1 MLARHA
7 FSSSPEME
15 NLVLGVGESFAGR
28 TWTHRLDVRGRATA
42 LAVHQRHGLSPLAA
56 DVLVGRGVGLD
67 EVEAYLS
74 PHLRTMLPEPYSLTG
89 MEAAAERIARAVES
103 GEHVAIF
110 GDYDVD
116 GATSSAVLA
125 TLLQHA
131 GTTHTIYI
139 PDRIFEGYGP
149 NAEAIGRLAEAGA
162 RLLVTVDCGT
172 TSHAALAEA
181 VALGLDVV
189 VLDHH
194 QTGETLPEVHALVN
208 PQRADDLSGQTH
220 LAAVGVTFLAV
231 VAINRLL
238 RQRGFWTAARPE
250 PDLLCLLDLVGLGTA
265 ADVVPLTGVNRAFV
279 GKGLAALAQRRRPG
293 LRALADLAGMR
304 GQPSPY
310 HLGFLLGPRINAGG
324 RIGRADL
331 GARLLVCEDEAEA
344 RAIAEEL
351 DTLNRERQAIEAA
364 VLAQACEQAEAE
376 SGAVTLVS
384 GEGWHPG
391 IVGLVA
397 ARLAERCQRPAFAI
411 ALDANGRGTGSGRSI
426 PGVDIGSAVRAAVEA
441 GLLLKGGGH
450 AAAAG
455 VTVPPGGIPTFAA
468 FLNEQLAAPTATAR
482 SADLLKIDGLVSAAA
497 LQPELCT
504 DLAQAGPFG
513 AGNPEP
519 VLALSD
525 LLLLSVDEVGSS
537 GHLRLRLKAA
547 DGTQMRAIAFR
558 AKERP
563 LGKGLLSH
571 VGRRVHLAGSA
582 QIDDWGGRNKVDL
595 RVIDAA
601 SAGN

>member
-1 MLARHA
+1 MSALSAALPDRASAAFLAVE
-7 FSSSPEME
+7 SSF
-15 NLVLGVGESFAGR
+15 GGR
-28 TWTHRLDVRGRATA
+28 LWTPRLDDRGRA
-42 LAVHQRHGLSPLAA
+42 LARTIAQRHGLSSLVS
-56 DVLVGRGVGLD
+56 DVLAGRGVEPDSVPGYI
-67 EVEAYLS
+67 APNIRS
-74 PHLRTMLPEPYSLTG
+74 MLPEPYTLTG
-89 MEAAAERIARAVES
+89 MEAAAERLARAIET

-125 TLLQHA
+125 TLLKAA
-131 GTTHTIYI
+131 GTPYTIYI

-149 NAEAIGRLAEAGA
+149 NAEAIARLAEGGA

-172 TSHAALAEA
+172 TSHAALAHA
-181 VALGLDVV
+181 AALELDVV

-194 QTGETLPEVHALVN
+194 QTGETLPDVLALVN
-208 PQRADDLSGQTH
+208 PQRQDDLSGQQH
-220 LAAVGVTFLAV
+220 LAAVGVVFLTVIAV
-231 VAINRLL
+231 NRLL
-238 RQRGFWTAARPE
+238 RGRGFWTAARSE

-265 ADVVPLTGVNRAFV
+265 ADVVPLKGVNRAFV
-279 GKGLAALAQRRRPG
+279 GKGLAALGQRRRPG

-331 GARLLVCEDEAEA
+331 GARLLMCDDEAESQA
-344 RAIAEEL
+344 LAEEL
-351 DTLNRERQAIEAA
+351 DRLNKDRQAIEQA
-364 VLAQACEQAEAE
+364 VLAAAGEQADEAAAE
-376 SGAVTLVS
+376 RAVTVVS

-397 ARLAERCQRPAFAI
+397 ARLAERCQKPAFAI
-411 ALDANGRGTGSGRSI
+411 ALDAAGRGTGSGRSI

-441 GLLLKGGGH
+441 GVLLKGGGH

-455 VTVPPGGIPTFAA
+455 VTVPPGGLAA
-468 FLNEQLAAPTATAR
+468 FTTFLQQQLSAATEMAR
-482 SADLLKIDGLVSAAA
+482 GSHFLKIDGLVSAGA
-497 LQPELCT
+497 LQPEIVA

-519 VLALSD
+519 VLTLAD
-525 LLLLSVDEVGSS
+525 HLLLSAEEVGT
-537 GHLRLRLKAA
+537 GHLRLRLRAG
-547 DGTQMRAIAFR
+547 DGAIANAIAFR
-558 AKERP
+558 AIGRP
-563 LGKGLLSH
+563 LGDGLQAARGRPVH
-571 VGRRVHLAGSA
+571 VAGA
-582 QIDDWGGRNKVDL
+582 LQLDEWGGRSRVSL

-601 SAGN
+601 LPAA